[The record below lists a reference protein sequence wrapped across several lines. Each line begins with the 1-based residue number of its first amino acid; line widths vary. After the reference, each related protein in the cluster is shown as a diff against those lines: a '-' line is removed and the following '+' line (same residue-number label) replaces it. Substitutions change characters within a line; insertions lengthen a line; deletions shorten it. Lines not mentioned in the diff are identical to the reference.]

1 MILQA
6 LYEYYQRKAQD
17 PDSNIAPQGLEW
29 KEIPFLIVI
38 DKEGNFIKLEETNE
52 GSGKEKRSKRFLVNK
67 SVGRSGANSW
77 QSVNVFWDH
86 YGYVLAHPKDESSKS
101 VDAAKKQQSSF
112 INDINNWCSKFPENG
127 QFAAVQKFYQQ
138 DNNPTKIL
146 ADPLWSECI
155 KKPGTNLSFRLIGET
170 YIVAEHP
177 DLHLNETKNESDLL
191 DESALKSI
199 CLITGEKTPIAVLHT
214 ATSIPGGKSGAKLV
228 GFQKNS
234 GYDSYYKEQGLNAPV
249 SVKAEDAYS
258 TALNVLLG
266 KDSKNKYKIGDT
278 TVVFWAEKKT
288 ILEDCFPF
296 FFVSTPKDDPDANIR
311 EIRSFLNSVHTGIL
325 NTDNQNKFY
334 VLGLSPNAARISVRF
349 WKPGTIAE
357 FSDNIMQHFHDLEMV
372 KGGNDEREYFSL
384 FNLLTQVSF
393 QYKID
398 NLPPNIVGSVMQSII
413 NGTLYPTTLQ
423 MQCLCRIKA
432 DRNVTFIRAA
442 ILKAYLN
449 RKNRIIKNLKER
461 EITMALDLE
470 NKNQGY
476 LCGRLFAVLEK
487 IQEDAQPGINS
498 TIKDRFYGAAS
509 VTPIT
514 VFSRLL
520 SLSNHHLGKL
530 ESGRKFWHEKQIQ
543 EIMDGISSNGMP
555 AHLSLDDQSRFAI
568 GYYQQRKDLYT
579 SKKNSET
586 K

>member
-1 MILQA
+1 
-6 LYEYYQRKAQD
+6 
-17 PDSNIAPQGLEW
+17 
-29 KEIPFLIVI
+29 
-38 DKEGNFIKLEETNE
+38 
-52 GSGKEKRSKRFLVNK
+52 
-67 SVGRSGANSW
+67 
-77 QSVNVFWDH
+77 
-86 YGYVLAHPKDESSKS
+86 
-101 VDAAKKQQSSF
+101 
-112 INDINNWCSKFPENG
+112 
-127 QFAAVQKFYQQ
+127 
-138 DNNPTKIL
+138 
-146 ADPLWSECI
+146 
-155 KKPGTNLSFRLIGET
+155 
-170 YIVAEHP
+170 
-177 DLHLNETKNESDLL
+177 
-191 DESALKSI
+191 
-199 CLITGEKTPIAVLHT
+199 
-214 ATSIPGGKSGAKLV
+214 
-228 GFQKNS
+228 
-234 GYDSYYKEQGLNAPV
+234 
-249 SVKAEDAYS
+249 
-258 TALNVLLG
+258 
-266 KDSKNKYKIGDT
+266 
-278 TVVFWAEKKT
+278 
-288 ILEDCFPF
+288 
-296 FFVSTPKDDPDANIR
+296 
-311 EIRSFLNSVHTGIL
+311 
-325 NTDNQNKFY
+325 
-334 VLGLSPNAARISVRF
+334 
-349 WKPGTIAE
+349 
-357 FSDNIMQHFHDLEMV
+357 
-372 KGGNDEREYFSL
+372 
-384 FNLLTQVSF
+384 
-393 QYKID
+393 
-398 NLPPNIVGSVMQSII
+398 MQSII

-449 RKNRIIKNLKER
+449 RKNRIINHLKER

>member
-29 KEIPFLIVI
+29 KGIPFLIVI
-38 DKEGNFIKLEETNE
+38 DKDGNFIKLEETNE
-52 GSGKEKRSKRFLVNK
+52 GSGKEKRAKRFLVRK
-67 SVGRSGANSW
+67 GVIRPGTKSW
-77 QSVNVFWDH
+77 QIVNVFWDH
-86 YGYVLAHPKDESSKS
+86 FGYVMAHPKDDTSKS
-101 VDAAKKQQSSF
+101 IDAAKKQQSSL
-112 INDINNWCSKFPENG
+112 INDINSWCKKFPENE
-127 QFAAVQKFYQQ
+127 QFTAVQKFYQQ
-138 DNNPTKIL
+138 EINYSKVL

-155 KKPGTNLSFRLIGET
+155 KKPGTNLSFRLVGET

-177 DLHLNETKNESDLL
+177 DLHVNDSDNESVL
-191 DESALKSI
+191 DECTLKSI
-199 CLITGEKTPIAVLHT
+199 CLITGEKAPVAVIHTTTPILGSNST
-214 ATSIPGGKSGAKLV
+214 AKIV
-228 GFQKNS
+228 GFQINS
-234 GYDSYYKEQGLNAPV
+234 GYDSYYKNQGLNAPV

-266 KDSKNKYKIGDT
+266 KDSKNKYIIGDT
-278 TVVFWAEKKT
+278 TVVFWAEKKS
-288 ILEDCFPF
+288 IFEDCFPYF
-296 FFVSTPKDDPDANIR
+296 FDSPPKDDSDANIR

-325 NTDNQNKFY
+325 KTDNHNKFY
-334 VLGLSPNAARISVRF
+334 VLGLSPNVARISVRF

-372 KGGNDEREYFSL
+372 KWGSDDREYFSL
-384 FNLLTQVSF
+384 FNLLTPISYQDDI
-393 QYKID
+393 KK
-398 NLPPNIVGSVMQSII
+398 LPPNIVGSVMQSII

-432 DRNVTFIRAA
+432 DRKISFIRAA

-449 RKNRIIKNLKER
+449 RKNRIINHLKER

-487 IQEDAQPGINS
+487 IQEDAQPRIKS
-498 TIKDRFYGAAS
+498 KIKDRFYGAAS

-530 ESGRKFWHEKQIQ
+530 EPGIKVWYEIQIQ
-543 EIMDGISSNGMP
+543 EIVDGISSNGMP

-568 GYYQQRKDLYT
+568 GYYQQRKDLFT